1 MELRRIVA
9 SLTPPTLGEA
19 EGTTLLVGGAIALL
33 AVWYV
38 LSKAPAIA
46 KGALTGDNA
55 LTRSQTNADGSA
67 QTAYVG
73 AGPAGTLGAA
83 ANSASGGWFSTLGD
97 WIGTKVGDLTIR
109 DPNAE
114 ANAADAQKAAAR
126 DALQSMPIDYGAAT
140 DNPWG
145 W

>member
-1 MELRRIVA
+1 MA
-9 SLTPPTLGEA
+9 SLTPPTLGQA

-33 AVWYV
+33 AVLYV
-38 LSKAPAIA
+38 LRSAPAAIA
-46 KGALTGDNA
+46 GAASGKNA
-55 LTRSQTNADGSA
+55 LTANATNADGTP
-67 QTAYVG
+67 QTAYYG

-83 ANSASGGWFSTLGD
+83 TNAASGGWFSTLGD

-114 ANAADAQKAAAR
+114 ANAADADRAAAR
-126 DALQSMPIDYGAAT
+126 DALQARPIDYGAAT